1 MPVIG
6 LTVSGG
12 RLLLSGQRFR
22 NIGLNWGGAIT
33 RIYGQPSPTACAYT
47 PAAEQ
52 DAFIAY
58 AQSVG
63 ARVVRIKATPFYPA
77 QWTVGVQN
85 NKAWN
90 AANGTDRALHYAQ
103 IDAFLA
109 KLKAAGMGAI
119 VCMFFRWPTIPDLVG
134 ENCRQWLNGGS
145 NTRAYATTITQELVN
160 RYTAG
165 ARADLAEA
173 VWGWE
178 FGNETN
184 HVNDYN
190 GAPSANGMWGVNT
203 AYGTQ
208 TAGAYNTGG
217 ASVLTTG
224 GTYDFSDLRTILSW
238 WDGVV
243 SAIDP
248 NRLRLSGNG
257 PNSYWQ
263 PVTGGEIV
271 QPLDRWVAQQLRDN
285 PHNAVCIH
293 WYGGLGYSSFNSRGL
308 DACLAAAR
316 SAAQSKGQA
325 FVVGEYGNQPRII
338 TALTVVNGVATCSVS
353 ANWAAEV
360 GDVVRIFGNAAA
372 LDGDYQIT
380 ALPGGQNAA
389 ATMRALAGPIN
400 GSSATG
406 IVQHIFSQFNRMTND
421 IAAAQVDL
429 AMVWCYESDPA
440 HPAGEAVNASCNAW
454 QAPVMANVNRVL
466 GVQKW

>member
-12 RLLLSGQRFR
+12 RLQLNGQRFR

-33 RIYGQPSPTACAYT
+33 RIFGQVSPTACAYT
-47 PAAEQ
+47 PGAEQ

-77 QWTVGVQN
+77 QWTVGIQN

-90 AANGTDRALHYAQ
+90 VANATDRALHYAQ
-103 IDAFLA
+103 IDSFLA
-109 KLKAAGMGAI
+109 KLKAANMGAI

-134 ENCRQWLNGGS
+134 ENCRQWLAPAS
-145 NTRAYATTITQELVN
+145 NTRTYATTITQELVN
-160 RYTAG
+160 RYTGG

-190 GAPSANGMWGVNT
+190 ATPSDNGMWGVNT

-208 TAGAYNTGG
+208 TAAAYNVGG

-224 GTYDFSDLRTILSW
+224 GTYDLSELRTILAW

-248 NRLRLSGNG
+248 TRLRMSGNG

-263 PVTGGEIV
+263 PAVGGSII

-285 PHNAVCIH
+285 PHNSVCIH

-308 DACLAAAR
+308 SACLAASR
-316 SAAQSKGQA
+316 SAAQSRGQA
-325 FVVGEYGNQPRII
+325 FVVGEYGNQPRTI
-338 TALTVVNGVATCSVS
+338 TSIVVFAGTATVSVS
-353 ANWAAEV
+353 TNWASEV
-360 GDVVRIFGNAAA
+360 GDVVRVVGAGG
-372 LDGDYQIT
+372 LDGDYTIT
-380 ALPGGQNAA
+380 ALPGGQNSP
-389 ATMRALAGPIN
+389 ATLRAPTGTPN
-400 GSSATG
+400 GSAG
-406 IVQHIFSQFNRMTND
+406 VGVVQHLASQFQRMTAD
-421 IAAAQVDL
+421 MAGAQVDL
-429 AMVWCYESDPA
+429 ALVWCYESDPF
-440 HPAGEAVNASCNAW
+440 HPPGESLTQACNVFQGPVIRDANQELLRASW
-454 QAPVMANVNRVL
+454 
-466 GVQKW
+466 